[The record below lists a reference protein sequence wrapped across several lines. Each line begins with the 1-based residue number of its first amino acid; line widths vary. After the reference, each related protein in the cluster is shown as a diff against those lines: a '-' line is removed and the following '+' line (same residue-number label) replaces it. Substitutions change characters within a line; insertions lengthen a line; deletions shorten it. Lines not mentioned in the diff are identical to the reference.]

1 MAYLDCSQSQLFLD
15 INFMN
20 DKIKAEL
27 CIGDFYTMLGEA
39 MKQCGGGEVGIWKN
53 QSIDEFARVFAQNG
67 IRIVYMPDR
76 HMNAIKVVWEDSTNN
91 NIPYTPPNQ
100 PLPKKKQLLCDQLE
114 KNDGSWS
121 PAF

>member
-1 MAYLDCSQSQLFLD
+1 MAYLDCSQPQLLLD

-27 CIGDFYTMLGEA
+27 CVSNFYHMLRQA
-39 MKQCGGGEVGIWKN
+39 MVQSGGGDVDRWKK
-53 QSIDEFARVFAQNG
+53 QTIEEFADMFAKNG

-76 HMNAIKVVWEDSTNN
+76 HMDAVNIVWEDPNKN

-100 PLPKKKQLLCDQLE
+100 SFPKKKQLLCDQLE

>member
-1 MAYLDCSQSQLFLD
+1 MAYLDYNEPWVSLD
-15 INFMN
+15 INFMSE
-20 DKIKAEL
+20 KIKTEL
-27 CIGDFYTMLGEA
+27 CIRDFYTMLDDA
-39 MKQCGGGEVGIWKN
+39 MKKSGGGEADAWKK
-53 QSIDEFARVFAQNG
+53 QTIEEFAEMFARHG
-67 IRIVYMPDR
+67 IRIVYMPNR
-76 HMNAIKVVWEDSTNN
+76 HMNAVKVVWEDNTNN